1 MQRMLYPLPP
11 LHRLCR
17 PSVMSAVMAFPLCAI
32 GQVYVSEASAS
43 GAIVLSNFQSDQ
55 APVLLLAP
63 VVEPSSVKPLA
74 SLGIGSALA
83 MPARAAKLRPMIDG
97 VANSVK
103 LAPGLI
109 HAVISAES
117 NYDARAVSPR
127 GAIGLMQLM
136 PATAKRFGVADPF
149 VERDNVFAGASYL
162 KWLLDF
168 FEGDL
173 ELALA
178 GYNAGEQA
186 VMKAGRK
193 IPQYPETQAYVR
205 RVMANLKTTSASP
218 L

>member
-1 MQRMLYPLPP
+1 MLYSLTPF
-11 LHRLCR
+11 HRLRR
-17 PSVMSAVMAFPLCAI
+17 PSVLGAVMAFPLCAI

-55 APVLLLAP
+55 TPVLLLAP
-63 VVEPSSVKPLA
+63 VIEPPSAKPMA
-74 SLGIGSALA
+74 SLGTSSVHA

-109 HAVISAES
+109 NAVISAES

-136 PATAKRFGVADPF
+136 PATAKRFGVTNPF
-149 VERDNVFAGASYL
+149 VERDNVYAGASYL

-205 RVMANLKTTSASP
+205 RVMANL
-218 L
+218 